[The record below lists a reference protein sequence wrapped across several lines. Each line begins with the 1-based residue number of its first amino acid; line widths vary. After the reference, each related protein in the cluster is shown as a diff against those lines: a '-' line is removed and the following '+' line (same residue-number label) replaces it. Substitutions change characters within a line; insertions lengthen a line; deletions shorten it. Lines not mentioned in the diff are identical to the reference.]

1 MLCNSN
7 NVSWGGAG
15 RCCAILIMLVVVVLV
30 DVVQLVVGML
40 VRVYVGHVELFTV

>member
-15 RCCAILIMLVVVVLV
+15 RCCAILIMLVGVLLV
-30 DVVQLVVGML
+30 DVVQ
-40 VRVYVGHVELFTV
+40 F